1 MACELQQAAVPYTF
15 RPNPS
20 ATRDWTGGYGVDCQI
35 GSSSPICAQVP
46 SLDRSSAHHEVAA
59 VVARRFW
66 IVGVLIIGAAGACSG
81 GDEGDAVSTA
91 TVADESITTTET
103 TAAATT
109 STTAVDATEADV
121 AAAYQAATAAFEQ
134 AGAIP
139 DPDFPAIFDTHV
151 DPMLNQVRGV
161 LTQLKFEGAQ
171 FRFPEPSVRSVEV
184 ESFELR
190 DSTTAVIEVCV
201 VDDGEKYDVA
211 TGQLLTDGQ
220 PGTTRFT
227 AAMQNIDGNWLL
239 AEQTLDE
246 EWLGVAGCA
255 VD

>member
-1 MACELQQAAVPYTF
+1 MVA
-15 RPNPS
+15 N
-20 ATRDWTGGYGVDCQI
+20 
-35 GSSSPICAQVP
+35 
-46 SLDRSSAHHEVAA
+46 RS
-59 VVARRFW
+59 FL
-66 IVGVLIIGAAGACSG
+66 VGVLVFCGAASCGG
-81 GDEGDAVSTA
+81 GDDSDVAEPTST
-91 TVADESITTTET
+91 VVESTTSSSAPSSTTGTTET
-103 TAAATT
+103 DTTQADVTAAY
-109 STTAVDATEADV
+109 E
-121 AAAYQAATAAFEQ
+121 AATAAFEQ
-134 AGAIP
+134 AGTIP
-139 DPDFPAIFDTHV
+139 DPDFPGVFDTHV

-190 DSTTAVIEVCV
+190 DPATAVLHVCV
-201 VDDGEKYDVA
+201 VDDGERYDVA
-211 TGQLLTDGQ
+211 SGQLLTDGQ

-227 AAMQNIDGNWLL
+227 AALQNIDGRWLL